1 MREIEDMKPIAK
13 FYAVLISVLGIAL
26 GIYAFHICVFDIQTS
41 ANQKTE
47 IINYIILF
55 ALAYMCRCLPIY
67 ITADLAIDMAFISN
81 IAIILFLGPYAAT
94 AITLVGSLFV
104 IVKEPGP
111 QARVSHIFNTPF
123 IKTAFNTGNLCISV
137 FTGSKVF
144 LLAGGQPGNLSMPEV
159 ILPLIAMILTIMS
172 VNSILLIL
180 LFKLDAGIPL
190 FKSFLGNLAEFMPSV
205 IASAPIGY
213 FIAKFMGL
221 ESGQY
226 IVLFFVLPLLL
237 ARFAFSL
244 YIESKRNYYVMLK
257 TLTLAIEAKDEYTCG
272 HSQRVE
278 EYASRIAEEMH
289 LSHSRIE
296 NLRVAALL
304 HDVGKI
310 GIDESILNKPAKLT
324 SDERKQIEKHPQIS
338 IDILKEVNLPQV
350 VFQVI
355 LHHHERYDGRGYPSG
370 MGGSALP
377 IEVYILGVA
386 DTYDAITSTRPYS
399 YASSPERAKEIILSE
414 SGKQFHPQVVE
425 AFVLAFDKNEMT
437 LVDRKTTEHMLLS
450 V

>member
-1 MREIEDMKPIAK
+1 MKPLAK
-13 FYAVLISVLGIAL
+13 IYAVILSISGIAL
-26 GIYAFHICVFDIQTS
+26 GIFCLYTTYCNYMAS
-41 ANQKTE
+41 ENPKTE
-47 IINYIILF
+47 LAQFLILF
-55 ALAYMCRCLPIY
+55 ALAYICRCLPIY
-67 ITADLAIDMAFISN
+67 ITEDFAIDMAFISN
-81 IAIILFLGPYAAT
+81 FAILLIKGPVTAA
-94 AITLVGSLFV
+94 AITILGSIF
-104 IVKEPGP
+104 IIEPSP
-111 QARVSHIFNTPF
+111 DKKKKCLTIFNTPPL
-123 IKTAFNTGNLCISV
+123 KSAFNAANLTISV
-137 FTGSKVF
+137 YLGGLVF
-144 LLAGGQPGNLSMPEV
+144 SLAGGIIGNINLPSM
-159 ILPLIAMILTIMS
+159 ILPSLAMLLAIMT
-172 VNSILLIL
+172 VNSVLLII
-180 LFKLDAGIPL
+180 LFKLNIGIP
-190 FKSFLGNLAEFMPSV
+190 FFSSFGKNIIEFLPSV

-213 FIAKFMGL
+213 FIAKFILIENGEYL
-221 ESGQY
+221 
-226 IVLFFVLPLLL
+226 VFFFVLPLLL

-355 LHHHERYDGRGYPSG
+355 LHHHERFDGRGYPSG
-370 MGGSALP
+370 MGGSSLP

>member
-1 MREIEDMKPIAK
+1 MLLVTMIIN
-13 FYAVLISVLGIAL
+13 SVLL
-26 GIYAFHICVFDIQTS
+26 
-41 ANQKTE
+41 
-47 IINYIILF
+47 IILF
-55 ALAYMCRCLPIY
+55 KI
-67 ITADLAIDMAFISN
+67 
-81 IAIILFLGPYAAT
+81 
-94 AITLVGSLFV
+94 
-104 IVKEPGP
+104 
-111 QARVSHIFNTPF
+111 
-123 IKTAFNTGNLCISV
+123 
-137 FTGSKVF
+137 
-144 LLAGGQPGNLSMPEV
+144 
-159 ILPLIAMILTIMS
+159 
-172 VNSILLIL
+172 NS
-180 LFKLDAGIPL
+180 GIP
-190 FKSFLGNLAEFMPSV
+190 FFSSFAKNLIDFLPSM
-205 IASAPIGY
+205 IAAAPIGY
-213 FIAKFMGL
+213 FIARFLTMENGEYL
-221 ESGQY
+221 
-226 IVLFFVLPLLL
+226 VLFFVLPLLL

-324 SDERKQIEKHPQIS
+324 ADERRQIEKHPQIS

-355 LHHHERYDGRGYPSG
+355 LHHHERFDGRGYPSG
-370 MGGSALP
+370 MGGRSRP

-399 YASSPERAKEIILSE
+399 YASSPERAREIILSE

-425 AFVLAFDKNEMT
+425 AFVLAFDKKEMT

>member
-1 MREIEDMKPIAK
+1 MKPVAK
-13 FYAVLISVLGIAL
+13 LFAVIVSVLGIAL
-26 GIYAFHICVFDIQTS
+26 GIYAFHICAFDIH
-41 ANQKTE
+41 AAADPKTMVL
-47 IINYIILF
+47 NYVILF

-67 ITADLAIDMAFISN
+67 ITSDLAIDMAFISN
-81 IAIILFLGPYAAT
+81 IAIILFLGREAAT

-104 IVKEPGP
+104 VVQEPGP
-111 QARVSHIFNTPF
+111 QKHVSHIFNTPF

-137 FTGSKVF
+137 YAGSTVF
-144 LLAGGQPGNLSMPEV
+144 LLAGGQLANLKLPDV
-159 ILPLIAMILTIMS
+159 ILPMVAMILTIMA

-180 LFKLDAGIPL
+180 LFKLNEGIPL
-190 FKSFLGNLAEFMPSV
+190 FKSFLSNLVEFMPSV

-213 FIAKFMGL
+213 FIAKFMGQ

-226 IVLFFVLPLLL
+226 IVIFFVLPLLL
-237 ARFAFSL
+237 ARYAFSL

-278 EYASRIAEEMH
+278 EYAVRIAREMH
-289 LSHSRIE
+289 LSRSRID
-296 NLRVAALL
+296 NLQVAALL

-324 SDERKQIEKHPQIS
+324 TEERRVIEKHPQIS
-338 IDILKEVNLPQV
+338 VDILKEVALPQI
-350 VFQVI
+350 VFQII

-370 MGGSALP
+370 IGGDALP

-399 YASSPERAKEIILSE
+399 YSSSPERARQIIEEE
-414 SGKQFHPQVVE
+414 SGGQFHPLVVE
-425 AFVLAFDKNEMT
+425 AFSRAFDENKMG
-437 LVDRKTTEHMLLS
+437 LVESRAGNVMLS